1 MIKKKAKPIDSGM
14 VLQKIQYF
22 CSYQE
27 RCIRETEEKLKDWA
41 IQKKLIPSI
50 IGQLLKEGYIN
61 EERFAKVYSGG
72 KFRVNKWGRQ
82 KIEFE
87 LKLKNVPEEMIRKGI
102 EEIDEEDYRRVL
114 RDLILKKQKEIK
126 PEKDLNIREKII
138 TFVQGKGYEMEM
150 ILTALKELKI

>member
-1 MIKKKAKPIDSGM
+1 MIKRTKPIDSGM
-14 VLQKIQYF
+14 VLQKIKYF

-27 RCIRETEEKLKDWA
+27 RCIRETEEKLKDWTV
-41 IQKKLIPSI
+41 QKKLIPSI
-50 IGQLLKEGYIN
+50 ISHLQVEGYIN
-61 EERFAKVYSGG
+61 EERFAKVYAGG

-87 LKLKNVPEEMIRKGI
+87 LKLKGIPESMIIKGI
-102 EEIDEEDYRRVL
+102 EEIDEVDYQRVL

-138 TFVQGKGYEMEM
+138 TFVQGKGYEIEL
-150 ILTALKELKI
+150 ILTAFKELKI

>member
-1 MIKKKAKPIDSGM
+1 MIKRTNPINSGM

-27 RCIRETEEKLKDWA
+27 RCIRETEEKLKDWTV
-41 IQKKLIPSI
+41 QKKLIPSI
-50 IGQLLKEGYIN
+50 ISQLQEEGYIN
-61 EERFAKVYSGG
+61 EERFAKAYAGG

-87 LKLKNVPEEMIRKGI
+87 LKLKGIPESMIHKGI
-102 EEIDEEDYRRVL
+102 EEIDEADYQRVL

-126 PEKDLNIREKII
+126 PEKALNIREKII
-138 TFVQGKGYEMEM
+138 TFAQGKGYEMEL

>member
-1 MIKKKAKPIDSGM
+1 MDTRRKEVDSGM

-27 RCIRETEEKLKDWA
+27 RCIRDIETKLKDWA
-41 IQKKLIPSI
+41 VQKKLIPVI
-50 IGQLLKEGYIN
+50 ISQLKNEGYIN
-61 EERFAKVYSGG
+61 EERFAVAYAGG

-87 LKLKNVPEEMIRKGI
+87 LKLKGIPESMIHKGI
-102 EEIDEEDYRRVL
+102 EEIDEADYQRVL

-126 PEKDLNIREKII
+126 PEKDLN
-138 TFVQGKGYEMEM
+138 
-150 ILTALKELKI
+150 

>member
-1 MIKKKAKPIDSGM
+1 MIKRKAKPIDFGM

-27 RCIRETEEKLKDWA
+27 RCIRDTEEKLKDWA

-50 IGQLLKEGYIN
+50 ISQLQKEGYIH
-61 EERFAKVYSGG
+61 EERFAKVYAGG

-82 KIEFE
+82 KIGFE
-87 LKLKNVPEEMIRKGI
+87 LKLKGIPEDMIQKGLA
-102 EEIDEEDYRRVL
+102 EIDEEDYQRVL
-114 RDLILKKQKEIK
+114 RELIRKKQKEIK

-138 TFVQGKGYEMEM
+138 TFAQGKGYEMEL

>member
-1 MIKKKAKPIDSGM
+1 MIKRTNPIDSGM

-27 RCIRETEEKLKDWA
+27 RCIRETEEKLKDWTV
-41 IQKKLIPSI
+41 QKKLIPSI
-50 IGQLLKEGYIN
+50 ISQLQEEGYIN
-61 EERFAKVYSGG
+61 EERFAKAYAGG

-87 LKLKNVPEEMIRKGI
+87 LKLKGIPESMIHKGI
-102 EEIDEEDYRRVL
+102 EEIDEADYQRVL

-138 TFVQGKGYEMEM
+138 TFAQGKGYEMEL
-150 ILTALKELKI
+150 I

>member
-1 MIKKKAKPIDSGM
+1 M

-41 IQKKLIPSI
+41 VQKKLIPSVI
-50 IGQLLKEGYIN
+50 SQLQEEGYLN
-61 EERFAKVYSGG
+61 EERFAKVYAGG
-72 KFRVNKWGRQ
+72 KFRVNHWGRQ

-87 LKLKNVPEEMIRKGI
+87 LKLKGILEPVIRKGI
-102 EEIDEEDYRRVL
+102 EEIDEEDYRKVL
-114 RDLILKKQKEIK
+114 RDLILKKKKEIK
-126 PEKDLNIREKII
+126 PDKDLNIREKII
-138 TFVQGKGYEMEM
+138 TFVYGKGYEMEL

>member
-1 MIKKKAKPIDSGM
+1 MIKRKAKLIDSGM
-14 VLQKIQYF
+14 VLQKIQHF

-41 IQKKLIPSI
+41 VQKNLIPSI
-50 IGQLLKEGYIN
+50 ISQLQKEGYIN
-61 EERFAKVYSGG
+61 EERFAKFYAGG

-87 LKLKNVPEEMIRKGI
+87 LKLKRIPEDMIHKGI
-102 EEIDEEDYRRVL
+102 EEIDKEDYQRVL
-114 RDLILKKQKEIK
+114 WDLIQKKQKEIK

-138 TFVQGKGYEMEM
+138 TFVQGKGYEMGL

>member
-1 MIKKKAKPIDSGM
+1 MIKKTKPIDSGM

-27 RCIRETEEKLKDWA
+27 RCIRDTEEKLKDWTV
-41 IQKKLIPSI
+41 QKKLIPSI
-50 IGQLLKEGYIN
+50 IRQLQEEGYIN
-61 EERFAKVYSGG
+61 EERFAKVYAGG

-87 LKLKNVPEEMIRKGI
+87 LKLKGIPEGIIKKGI
-102 EEIDEEDYRRVL
+102 EEIDEEDYQRIL
-114 RDLILKKQKEIK
+114 RDLIRKKQKEIT

-138 TFVQGKGYEMEM
+138 TFVQGKGYEMEL

>member
-1 MIKKKAKPIDSGM
+1 MIKKMKPIDSGM
-14 VLQKIQYF
+14 VLHKIQYF

-27 RCIRETEEKLKDWA
+27 RCIRDTEEKLKDWA
-41 IQKKLIPSI
+41 VQKKLIPSI
-50 IGQLLKEGYIN
+50 ISRLQEEGYIN
-61 EERFAKVYSGG
+61 EERFAKVYAGS

-87 LKLKNVPEEMIRKGI
+87 LKLKGIPEVMIQKGI
-102 EEIDEEDYRRVL
+102 EEIDEEDYQRIL
-114 RDLILKKQKEIK
+114 RELIRKKQKEIT

-138 TFVQGKGYEMEM
+138 TFVQGKGYEMEL

>member
-1 MIKKKAKPIDSGM
+1 MIKKTQPIDSGM
-14 VLQKIQYF
+14 VVQKIQYF

-27 RCIRETEEKLKDWA
+27 RCIRDTEEKLKDWA
-41 IQKKLIPSI
+41 VQKKLIPSI
-50 IGQLLKEGYIN
+50 ISQLQKEGYIN
-61 EERFAKVYSGG
+61 EERFAKVYAGG
-72 KFRVNKWGRQ
+72 KFRINRWGRQ

-87 LKLKNVPEEMIRKGI
+87 LKLKRIPEDLIQKGL
-102 EEIDEEDYRRVL
+102 EEINEEDYQQVL

-138 TFVQGKGYEMEM
+138 TFVQGKGFEMEL

>member
-1 MIKKKAKPIDSGM
+1 MIKKMKPIDSGM

-27 RCIRETEEKLKDWA
+27 RCIRDTEEKLKDWA
-41 IQKKLIPSI
+41 VQKKLIPSI
-50 IGQLLKEGYIN
+50 ISRLQEEGYIN
-61 EERFAKVYSGG
+61 EERFAKVYAGG

-87 LKLKNVPEEMIRKGI
+87 LKLKGIPEGMIQKGI
-102 EEIDEEDYRRVL
+102 EEIDEEDYQRVL
-114 RDLILKKQKEIK
+114 RDLIRKKQKEII

-138 TFVQGKGYEMEM
+138 TFVQGKGYEMEL
-150 ILTALKELKI
+150 ILAALKELKI

>member
-1 MIKKKAKPIDSGM
+1 MIKRTLPVDSGM

-27 RCIRETEEKLKDWA
+27 RCIRDTEEKLKDWA
-41 IQKKLIPSI
+41 VQKKLIPSI
-50 IGQLLKEGYIN
+50 IGQLKKENYIN
-61 EERFAKVYSGG
+61 EERFAKVYAGG

-82 KIEFE
+82 KIGFE
-87 LKLKNVPEEMIRKGI
+87 LKLKGIPEGMIQKGL

-114 RDLILKKQKEIK
+114 RDLIRKKRKEIK

-138 TFVQGKGYEMEM
+138 TFAQGKGYETEL

>member
-1 MIKKKAKPIDSGM
+1 MIKRKTKPIDSGM

-27 RCIRETEEKLKDWA
+27 RCIRDTEEKLKDWA
-41 IQKKLIPSI
+41 VQKKLIPSI
-50 IGQLLKEGYIN
+50 ISQLQKEGYIH
-61 EERFAKVYSGG
+61 EERFAKVYAGG

-87 LKLKNVPEEMIRKGI
+87 LKLKGIPESMIHKGI
-102 EEIDEEDYRRVL
+102 EEIDEADYQRVL
-114 RDLILKKQKEIK
+114 CDLILKKQKEIK

-138 TFVQGKGYEMEM
+138 TFAQGKGYEMEL

>member
-1 MIKKKAKPIDSGM
+1 MIKRAKPIDSGM

-27 RCIRETEEKLKDWA
+27 RCIRETEEKLKDWTV
-41 IQKKLIPSI
+41 QKKLIPSI
-50 IGQLLKEGYIN
+50 IRQLQEEGYIN
-61 EERFAKVYSGG
+61 EERFAKVYAGG

-82 KIEFE
+82 KIGFE
-87 LKLKNVPEEMIRKGI
+87 LKLKGLPESMIQKGI
-102 EEIDEEDYRRVL
+102 EEIDEVDYQRVL
-114 RDLILKKQKEIK
+114 RDLILKKQKDIK

-138 TFVQGKGYEMEM
+138 TFVQGKGYEMEL